1 MRNVRRWRNNQL
13 KFAKRNPKD
22 VDLPSYNQS
31 PMGLESIDGKS
42 SSRGQ
47 SITSQQIEQIKKC
60 LPEPHY
66 CGKAKMYNSQSQVNS
81 SSR

>member
-22 VDLPSYNQS
+22 VDLPSCDQS

-42 SSRGQ
+42 SSRG
-47 SITSQQIEQIKKC
+47 
-60 LPEPHY
+60 
-66 CGKAKMYNSQSQVNS
+66 
-81 SSR
+81 